1 MTTPKIER
9 RSVGAS
15 LRADTSKFELAG
27 TAVAYNQLS
36 SDLGG
41 FRERF
46 LPGAFTRCL
55 RSNPEVKC
63 LFNHNSDVVLG
74 RTQNGTLVLTD
85 DSDGLR
91 FTCKLNEASQAHR
104 DLHASISR
112 GDINECSFA
121 FTVAGKDG
129 QLFEAMDDNPADNN
143 PEDEDEDSDD
153 ESNDEAGSDDQPW
166 VRRTVRAANLFDVSA
181 VTNPAYPQGT
191 SVQARSVNYT
201 IGKRS
206 SSAPVVN
213 GWDPVA
219 ELARIDENFK
229 NRQVDADHRAR
240 ILKLGRELSGQ

>member
-15 LRADTSKFELAG
+15 LRADSSKFELAG

-46 LPGAFTRCL
+46 LPGAFARCL

-74 RTQNGTLVLTD
+74 RTQNGTLTLQD
-85 DSDGLR
+85 GPDGLR
-91 FTCKLNEASQAHR
+91 FVCKLNEASQAHR

-129 QLFEAMDDNPADNN
+129 QVFEMMDDNPADDN
-143 PEDEDEDSDD
+143 EEDEDSND
-153 ESNDEAGSDDQPW
+153 ESNDEAGSNDQPF

-191 SVQARSVNYT
+191 SVQARSVNYQ

-206 SSAPVVN
+206 SSVIP
-213 GWDPVA
+213 D
-219 ELARIDENFK
+219 EREEFRRRLAAIDDKFA
-229 NRQVDADHRAR
+229 NRQIDADHRERLLR
-240 ILKLGRELSGQ
+240 IGREINGR